1 MQKSISHPSCS
12 PVMNE
17 CLLALEMNPH
27 IVLGRRHCATIAL
40 ACYAFLHISLENRT
54 KVTDFANK
62 TFTEY

>member
-1 MQKSISHPSCS
+1 
-12 PVMNE
+12 MNE